1 MTTLS
6 ATAPA
11 IRIATDTDVPRL
23 VAMFQQFVASSQY
36 EKYVGRDP
44 AFCTAQMAR
53 IVASADAIIYVV
65 EHEESVIGMLG
76 GVVFQQPFSG
86 EIIASELFWWLDPNH
101 RGHGGWLLKRFE
113 KWAAAKGATR
123 VQMMAPI
130 DKPRVAETYVGLG
143 YASIETIYQRNL
155 P

>member
-1 MTTLS
+1 MTTLT
-6 ATAPA
+6 ATVPA
-11 IRIATDTDVPRL
+11 IRVATDADVPRL

-44 AFCTAQMAR
+44 AFCTVQMSR
-53 IVASADAIIYVV
+53 IVASEEAIIYVV
-65 EHEESVIGMLG
+65 EQDSAVIGMLG

-86 EIIASELFWWLDPNH
+86 EIIASELFWWLDPDH

-113 KWAAAKGATR
+113 KWAAGKGATR

-130 DKPRVAETYVGLG
+130 DKPRVAQTYEGLG
-143 YASIETIYQRNL
+143 YSETERVWQRNL
-155 P
+155 